1 MNSAKAR
8 FVVSRLTVLG
18 DQVFN
23 WGHSHRASI
32 RNLGLIVAISIFAGG
47 LLLAIQSMPGLF
59 ERLNAI
65 PFVFLVMVAVPATAA
80 LNALE
85 LQIMAAMAKKNMA
98 WANAFE
104 IGVFS
109 SAANMLF
116 LPAGLLSRAA
126 ALRAHGVGLRFG
138 GSLILFFMALWFGA
152 AFGYSGLFLLALGHM
167 KIGAGFATVGL
178 LCTGASIVF
187 LVRLRSGWRL
197 VVSAL
202 AIKLAGLILE
212 AFRLCLAASA
222 LGIGLGF
229 NQASTFSIAS
239 IIGTL
244 TSLVPAGL
252 GITEA
257 ITALLS
263 PLADIDSVA
272 GFLIAGTN
280 RIAVVLGLLLLAVI
294 LVGTRRLRSLSD

>member
-1 MNSAKAR
+1 M
-8 FVVSRLTVLG
+8 
-18 DQVFN
+18 
-23 WGHSHRASI
+23 
-32 RNLGLIVAISIFAGG
+32 AISIFAGG

-59 ERLNAI
+59 ERLNAT

-152 AFGYSGLFLLALGHM
+152 AFGYSGLFLLALGHI

-212 AFRLCLAASA
+212 AFRLCLAANA

-239 IIGTL
+239 II
-244 TSLVPAGL
+244 
-252 GITEA
+252 
-257 ITALLS
+257 
-263 PLADIDSVA
+263 
-272 GFLIAGTN
+272 
-280 RIAVVLGLLLLAVI
+280 
-294 LVGTRRLRSLSD
+294 